1 MAKKNNNKTKI
12 VLIVIISLLIV
23 AAGSFAFLY
32 KTYLNGLKPVSE
44 VSETV
49 AFTVDEGSSLDDIID
64 KLFAEGLIKDTK
76 IAKLYVKL
84 NKVNDYYAGNFILDK
99 NMSVEKIFEVLS
111 NVENASRE
119 EVLITIPDGSWAKH
133 AANYIA
139 EKTNLTAEEILAKWN
154 DVDYMYQLIAKYE
167 FLTEDIFNSE
177 HCYLEGYIFPE
188 TYSFFVNTTV
198 EQVTEKILDYQ
209 NEIYLKYKDEIKAS
223 GYTVHEIYTLASVIL
238 FEVSNEEDMYLV
250 SSVFHNRLND
260 GWKLQSSVTVCYALY
275 TYDSWEDCESDVTI
289 RSDYNTYLIEG
300 LPVGPVSN
308 TNEMALKATLNPAE
322 SDYYFFVN
330 DIKTGKAHFAV
341 TYEEH
346 QRNVS
351 KYLY

>member
-1 MAKKNNNKTKI
+1 MAKNKKNRTKV
-12 VLIVIISLLIV
+12 VLIVVLALLI
-23 AAGSFAFLY
+23 AFAGGFAFLY
-32 KTYLNGLKPVSE
+32 KSYLNGLKPVSE
-44 VSETV
+44 VSEPA
-49 AFTVDEGSSLDDIID
+49 AFIVDEGSTMDDIIN
-64 KLFAEGLIKDTK
+64 KLYDEGFIRDTR
-76 IAKLYVKL
+76 IAKIYVKL
-84 NKVNDYYAGNFILDK
+84 NKVNDYYAGNFLLDK
-99 NMSVEKIFEVLS
+99 NMSVEQIFETLS
-111 NVENASRE
+111 DVTKASRE
-119 EVLITIPDGSWAKH
+119 EVLVTIPDGSWAKH
-133 AANYIA
+133 AAAYIA
-139 EKTNLTAEEILAKWN
+139 EKTNLTAEEILQKWN
-154 DVDYMYQLIAKYE
+154 DVDYIYQLIDKYE
-167 FLTEDIFNSE
+167 FLTEEVFNSE
-177 HCYLEGYIFPE
+177 HCFLEGYIFPE

-289 RSDYNTYLIEG
+289 KSDYNTYLIDG

-322 SDYYFFVN
+322 SNYYFFVN
-330 DIKTGKAHFAV
+330 DISTGKAHFAE

-346 QRNVS
+346 QKNVY